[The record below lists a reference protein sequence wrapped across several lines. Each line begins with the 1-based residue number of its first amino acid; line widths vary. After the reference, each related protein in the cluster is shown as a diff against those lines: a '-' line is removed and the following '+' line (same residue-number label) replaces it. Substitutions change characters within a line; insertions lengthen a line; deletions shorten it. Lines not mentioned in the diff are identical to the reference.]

1 MLGCI
6 IVLII
11 IINPLLFRARVM
23 MINRKAIFTILFIRS
38 GLTLKFKRRVEG
50 YRRTER
56 APSYAR
62 KMAYQAAKR
71 RTILIQ
77 VILL

>member
-1 MLGCI
+1 MLSCI
-6 IVLII
+6 L
-11 IINPLLFRARVM
+11 IINPLLIRVRGM
-23 MINRKAIFTILFIRS
+23 MINRKTIFTILFIRS
-38 GLTLKFKRRVEG
+38 GLKPKFKGRVEG

-77 VILL
+77 MILL